1 MKIKIIPMK
10 WKDLQELVP
19 VILRRKTT
27 THYYCIIENFANKTS
42 FNSIMKSII
51 NFLLWGGKKWRFA
64 LFLLWNHLIAH
75 SSSNFGMRATRHH
88 FYVRLI
94 CQDGFALSV
103 LVLMNFSITLYFVK
117 GPIKTEHDRYI
128 GFWLIDF
135 YIPSHFAFLW
145 STTYNCL
152 CKRILI
158 SILTDSVITILSQ

>member
-42 FNSIMKSII
+42 FNSIRKSII
-51 NFLLWGGKKWRFA
+51 NFLLWGKEMAFCLIFTMKSFDCAFKLKFWYESYETP
-64 LFLLWNHLIAH
+64 FL
-75 SSSNFGMRATRHH
+75 
-88 FYVRLI
+88 